1 MEHFPP
7 SFCCKLWSFLFYLI
21 AMCEWETCDARLE
34 CQLSVNLSFSPS
46 LNQESHV
53 LILNEVLARLTFLD
67 LYLLQDLNFVI
78 YFQVKV
84 RLFLQLLLANCLF
97 GLFIRW
103 NDVNVI
109 LVCSLGISV
118 ASISQKVPSLA
129 FLLTLDEL
137 FKRLLLNKVV
147 SFKRLQK
154 TFFLDI

>member
-1 MEHFPP
+1 
-7 SFCCKLWSFLFYLI
+7 
-21 AMCEWETCDARLE
+21 MCEWETCDARLE

-97 GLFIRW
+97 GLFIR
-103 NDVNVI
+103 
-109 LVCSLGISV
+109 
-118 ASISQKVPSLA
+118 
-129 FLLTLDEL
+129 
-137 FKRLLLNKVV
+137 
-147 SFKRLQK
+147 
-154 TFFLDI
+154 